1 MCHYST
7 VGNEIDFGGQKIVT
21 LGPPRSGLQRAVFD
35 EVPVDDINGLTGN
48 DNCPLTGEITQLK
61 NDIDAY
67 DDKVVDLRGE
77 DPLFIPKPYRNEKE
91 EQKVTKS
98 SATVA
103 GKNRASFTTLP
114 QIAPVHLTVK
124 LPLPSQPPVR
134 SSQLLPRKEFLF
146 KSTPLP
152 RIITQQ
158 QLSTRTSFRP
168 KTKTSFLV
176 SRLPQFVKQPQQ
188 LRTNL
193 IAPTSTT
200 ISPHPTETVPT
211 IPHAQSS
218 QPSSQIGL
226 PSQSHSTSNSLRTG
240 VCHASIFYISTPMQN
255 PKKHSFT
262 HFAITVSTDQCAR
275 TCHEFNCA
283 IAHYD
288 PITGRC
294 QFNPSTAFAM
304 RKGQCPPWPATHYK
318 NNIQTNTP
326 LRIFCVQCHRSFRRG
341 RVGNQGRFRTAVLRT
356 LYTGRLPNS
365 LQSSGLARMHSVLLK
380 QQGVIM
386 GSSFGNITST
396 LKGQKEQ
403 IDNEQ
408 KFIDDT
414 GHHWDRSEIEVEA
427 DNDNFEK

>member
-1 MCHYST
+1 
-7 VGNEIDFGGQKIVT
+7 
-21 LGPPRSGLQRAVFD
+21 
-35 EVPVDDINGLTGN
+35 
-48 DNCPLTGEITQLK
+48 
-61 NDIDAY
+61 
-67 DDKVVDLRGE
+67 

-91 EQKVTKS
+91 EEKVTKS
-98 SATVA
+98 SATIA
-103 GKNRASFTTLP
+103 GKNRVSFTTFP
-114 QIAPVHLTVK
+114 QIAPVHPTVR
-124 LPLPSQPPVR
+124 LPLPSWPPVR
-134 SSQLLPRKEFLF
+134 PSQPLPRKEFLL

-152 RIITQQ
+152 RIITHQ

-168 KTKTSFLV
+168 KTNSQTSFLV
-176 SRLPQFVKQPQQ
+176 SRLPQLVKQPQQ

-200 ISPHPTETVPT
+200 ISPHPTETVPI

-255 PKKHSFT
+255 PKKHLFT

-288 PITGRC
+288 PVTGRC
-294 QFNPSTAFAM
+294 QFNPSTAFAI

-356 LYTGRLPNS
+356 LYTRRLPSS
-365 LQSSGLARMHSVLLK
+365 LQSSGLARMHSVLSK
-380 QQGVIM
+380 QPGVIM
-386 GSSFGNITST
+386 GSSFSNITST
-396 LKGQKEQ
+396 LKGRKEQ
-403 IDNEQ
+403 IDSGQN
-408 KFIDDT
+408 FIDDT
-414 GHHWDRSEIEVEA
+414 GHHWDRSKIEMEA
-427 DNDNFEK
+427 KNVINDNFEK

>member
-1 MCHYST
+1 MTS
-7 VGNEIDFGGQKIVT
+7 
-21 LGPPRSGLQRAVFD
+21 
-35 EVPVDDINGLTGN
+35 
-48 DNCPLTGEITQLK
+48 TGEITQLK

-91 EQKVTKS
+91 EEKVTKS
-98 SATVA
+98 SATIA
-103 GKNRASFTTLP
+103 GKNRVSFTTFP
-114 QIAPVHLTVK
+114 QIAPVHPTVY
-124 LPLPSQPPVR
+124 PPVRPSQP
-134 SSQLLPRKEFLF
+134 LPRKEFLL

-152 RIITQQ
+152 RIITHQ

-168 KTKTSFLV
+168 KTNSQTSFLV
-176 SRLPQFVKQPQQ
+176 SRLPQLVKQPQQ

-200 ISPHPTETVPT
+200 ISPHPTETVPI

-255 PKKHSFT
+255 PKKHLFT

-288 PITGRC
+288 PVTGRC
-294 QFNPSTAFAM
+294 QFNPSTAFAI

-326 LRIFCVQCHRSFRRG
+326 LRIFCVQCHRIRRG

-356 LYTGRLPNS
+356 LYTRRLPSS
-365 LQSSGLARMHSVLLK
+365 LQSSGLARMHSVLSK
-380 QQGVIM
+380 QPGVIM
-386 GSSFGNITST
+386 GSSFSNITST
-396 LKGQKEQ
+396 LKGRKEQ
-403 IDNEQ
+403 IDSGQN
-408 KFIDDT
+408 FIDDT
-414 GHHWDRSEIEVEA
+414 GHHWDRSKIEMEA
-427 DNDNFEK
+427 KNNSWFICRE